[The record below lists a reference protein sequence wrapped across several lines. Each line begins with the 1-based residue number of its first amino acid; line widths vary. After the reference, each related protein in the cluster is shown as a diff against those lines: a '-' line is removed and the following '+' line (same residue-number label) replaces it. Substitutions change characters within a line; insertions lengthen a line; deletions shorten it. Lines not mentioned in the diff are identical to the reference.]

1 LVTNIEGPRLET
13 RIYPE
18 SEQVAEQVA
27 SLPEVRRALFE
38 TGMPAALLG
47 GRYRADP
54 RLTVLPLAGGGS
66 VIRFGTSG
74 LTQAVGVDVR
84 TGNVLGVLD
93 VPESP
98 TILINT
104 AVDLFTATVRG
115 LFERFPYYGKNAE
128 WTEIDSAC
136 AELREIVLTP
146 SHPSYAPPHP
156 GEQYCYR
163 RGELL
168 FRTDKVSWLARSQAR
183 FHDES
188 GEEDLG
194 NIDIFTAVGDHYYL
208 EGDWGSVEIES
219 SERPRFILTVT

>member
-1 LVTNIEGPRLET
+1 LVTNIEGPRFET

-54 RLTVLPLAGGGS
+54 RLTVLPLVGGGS

-74 LTQAVGVDVR
+74 LAQAVGVDVR

-93 VPESP
+93 VPERP

-115 LFERFPYYGKNAE
+115 MFERFPYYGKNAE

-136 AELREIVLTP
+136 AELREIVR
-146 SHPSYAPPHP
+146 SIDAAAAVP
-156 GEQYCYR
+156 GCYWPGFVDDVQMGDFSTEDILAWHR
-163 RGELL
+163 R
-168 FRTDKVSWLARSQAR
+168 
-183 FHDES
+183 
-188 GEEDLG
+188 
-194 NIDIFTAVGDHYYL
+194 NAV
-208 EGDWGSVEIES
+208 
-219 SERPRFILTVT
+219 